1 MLFGGAQYED
11 EGAAAAAATPQRRKK
26 AARASAKGPARRGD
40 KRSSASAS
48 AAANANAAPGSLA
61 RSYESTASSSGNSL
75 SSYSYMSHAAGLSAS
90 AVNPSTANS
99 SSNNAAAASPPR
111 PMAMTMPTA
120 PKPQQRRLREVAR
133 PVRRS
138 IAAGIFKL
146 KRPVDRQGMYPGV
159 WKALKFRKKM
169 VQLASSL
176 SVKPI
181 CVTGVDGFLASWIVS
196 ELLSRGYRVR
206 GTVQNRKD
214 DISGLLQLPN
224 AARNFT
230 VVETSLLTPEACDMA
245 VQGCDFVIHTGTP
258 SSCSV
263 RDPLSEQQ
271 EPGVH
276 SIGSR
281 MHCIIPM
288 MTNFIQAC
296 ARARI
301 KRVRTQVALDF
312 WVM

>member
-11 EGAAAAAATPQRRKK
+11 DPAGVAPPRKK
-26 AARASAKGPARRGD
+26 KVGRSGKPGSARRDKRASTPGPVPPPAT
-40 KRSSASAS
+40 SSMNGNGLS
-48 AAANANAAPGSLA
+48 
-61 RSYESTASSSGNSL
+61 RSYESTTS
-75 SSYSYMSHAAGLSAS
+75 
-90 AVNPSTANS
+90 S
-99 SSNNAAAASPPR
+99 SSNSLTSFYLQSHQANQNNYNYNALLASASNGGVAPPAV
-111 PMAMTMPTA
+111 PIGGTPPA
-120 PKPQQRRLREVAR
+120 PKPRRLRESTTRVKR
-133 PVRRS
+133 TV
-138 IAAGIFKL
+138 GIFKL
-146 KRPVDRQGMYPGV
+146 RRPIDRQCMYPTV
-159 WKALKFRKKM
+159 WKTLKFRKKM
-169 VQLASSL
+169 VVLASNL

-206 GTVQNRKD
+206 GTVQNRQD
-214 DISGLLQLPN
+214 DISGLLALPN
-224 AARNFT
+224 AADNFT
-230 VVETSLLTPEACDMA
+230 VVETSLLTPEACDLA

-301 KRVRTQVALDF
+301 KRVCNRGVACSLRYSTD
-312 WVM
+312 WVHSA